1 MSPKGS
7 QNGPKTVPKGGQGQ
21 DSLTSTLFLPQD
33 APKSLPK
40 APQGVPNEAQNGS
53 KNESKKQQKSCQFLN
68 AFWITFF
75 TVLDPKKKSFG
86 GPKLIQKGIRNEKM
100 NFQKALNNLG
110 KISVF

>member
-1 MSPKGS
+1 MTPKGS

-21 DSLTSTLFLPQD
+21 DSLRSALFLPQD

-53 KNESKKQQKSCQFLN
+53 KNDPKKHQKSYQFFN

-75 TVLDPKKKSFG
+75 TVLGPKKRSYG
-86 GPKLIQKGIRNEKM
+86 GPK
-100 NFQKALNNLG
+100 
-110 KISVF
+110 